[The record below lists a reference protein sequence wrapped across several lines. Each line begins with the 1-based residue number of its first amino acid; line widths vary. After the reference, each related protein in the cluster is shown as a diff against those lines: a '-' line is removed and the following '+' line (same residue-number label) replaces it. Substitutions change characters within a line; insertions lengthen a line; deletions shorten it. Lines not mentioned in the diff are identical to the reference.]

1 MNRFFTLLLAASCL
15 TAVGQVPDY
24 VPTNGLVGWWPYSGN
39 LMDQSN
45 NGLHAS
51 NFGST
56 FTIDRFGTENSAL
69 DLDGDSWVQATIP
82 QTHAWSVS
90 IWANQ
95 LNANAYNGLVQHKNN
110 CVRGGGWLFSLP
122 DGSNDIRLLISNCG
136 ECSQGSCSSEIDVAF
151 PSVVESTSWH
161 HFVASRTDEGVY
173 RVYLDGTLIHE
184 LTNNV
189 AFETYGEQP
198 FSVGKHHDGSNLL
211 PITGSAD
218 DVGLWSRALT
228 PAEVEALFLGESILG
243 CTDALACNYNSEA
256 NLDDGTCA
264 SCEALQTA
272 CGPGTIWDAEL
283 QMCIGDGS
291 GDINLDGCVQLND
304 LLDLLTAYG
313 DCGAEES
320 AWQCGDPLEYQG
332 YDYATVLIGE
342 QCWFAENLRA
352 ENYRNGDAILGF
364 ADREWSTTTEGGAF
378 VYGEGNGN
386 CNNYSPDGD
395 ACDESWALDQYG
407 RLYNWYAVDDTR
419 SLCPIGW
426 HIPSDAEWTV
436 LNDYLGGDNPVNPYS
451 WGNAGA
457 QMKTDYGWAEEFN
470 GVVSGTN
477 SSGFSGL
484 PGGSFWPTLEANNFS
499 SAGYYGTWWSSSP
512 TGTSGSLAL
521 TRSLTYSFNVV
532 NESSSNKRAG
542 YSVRCVQDAE

>member
-1 MNRFFTLLLAASCL
+1 MY
-15 TAVGQVPDY
+15 GQVPDY

-39 LMDQSN
+39 LLDQSN

-122 DGSNDIRLLISNCG
+122 DDSNDIRLLISNCG

-228 PAEVEALFLGESILG
+228 PDEVEVLFLGESILG

-304 LLDLLTAYG
+304 LLDLLSAYG
-313 DCGAEES
+313 NCGDEAS
-320 AWQCGDPLEYQG
+320 PWQCGEPLEYQG
-332 YDYATVLIGE
+332 YDYETVLIGDR
-342 QCWFAENLRA
+342 CWFAENLRA
-352 ENYRNGDAILGF
+352 ENYRNGDVIPTSLSDNDWKTTNSGAVTVYG
-364 ADREWSTTTEGGAF
+364 DGSSSCDSGSSGDPCEEEWS
-378 VYGEGNGN
+378 
-386 CNNYSPDGD
+386 
-395 ACDESWALDQYG
+395 LQQYG
-407 RLYNWYAVDDTR
+407 RLYNWYAIQDGRQV
-419 SLCPIGW
+419 CPAGW
-426 HIPSDAEWTV
+426 HVPSDETWTMLTDLLGSDSAGYKLKSENGW
-436 LNDYLGGDNPVNPYS
+436 LNNGNGD
-451 WGNAGA
+451 
-457 QMKTDYGWAEEFN
+457 
-470 GVVSGTN
+470 N
-477 SSGFSGL
+477 SSGFTAR
-484 PGGSFWPTLEANNFS
+484 PGGNRIGISD
-499 SAGYYGTWWSSSP
+499 SAGNFLDVEKLTAIWTSSEIDDGQAWSRYMYSQDSYVSRFNLNKHYGFSI
-512 TGTSGSLAL
+512 
-521 TRSLTYSFNVV
+521 
-532 NESSSNKRAG
+532 
-542 YSVRCVQDAE
+542 RCIKDFE